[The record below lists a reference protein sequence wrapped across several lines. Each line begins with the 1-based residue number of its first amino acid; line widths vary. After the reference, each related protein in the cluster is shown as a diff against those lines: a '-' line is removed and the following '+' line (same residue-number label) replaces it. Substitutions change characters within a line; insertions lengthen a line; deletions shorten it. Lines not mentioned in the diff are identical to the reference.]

1 VKIIPLFY
9 SLLLL
14 FVLGA
19 CSMNADQEASLNSAM
34 NEYIDAI
41 NNDRVSMRVR
51 LTYPDAVRYYR
62 NLGDEAFIY
71 QFKPENNLKHYQ
83 DGRITQI
90 ESKGKVMHVEYEY
103 IVIKEDEDIISTEK
117 EMIYAV
123 SLDEGAH
130 WKFMNRSEY
139 TNDKI
144 LPKSKRL
151 I

>member
-1 VKIIPLFY
+1 M
-9 SLLLL
+9 S
-14 FVLGA
+14 
-19 CSMNADQEASLNSAM
+19 ADQEANLSSAI

-51 LTYPDAVRYYR
+51 LTYPDAVRYYK
-62 NLGDEAFIY
+62 NQGDEAFIKQY
-71 QFKPENNLKHYQ
+71 EPGDYLTHYQ
-83 DGRITQI
+83 DGRVVQI

-103 IVIKEDEDIISTEK
+103 LVIKEDEDIVVTDK
-117 EMIYAV
+117 ELIYAI
-123 SLDEGAH
+123 SLDDGIH